1 MILFLARLGFGLQRS
16 GFLWSRARRLP
27 VAFGNPRFSLLLLQN
42 SFYGEEANR
51 LPRSLRFVN
60 GSSFQRHGNWIRL
73 VYARIEKLAFH
84 ENANRDEAG
93 LAVFRQ
99 LQQSRCPRAFALGTT
114 ATRLRPK

>member
-1 MILFLARLGFGLQRS
+1 MILFLARLGFGLQCGR
-16 GFLWSRARRLP
+16 FLWSRTRCLP
-27 VAFGNPRFSLLLLQN
+27 VAFCNPRFSLLLLQN
-42 SFYGEEANR
+42 FFYGEEANR

-73 VYARIEKLAFH
+73 VYARIEKLAFD
-84 ENANRDEAG
+84 ENANRDETG
-93 LAVFRQ
+93 LAIFRQ

>member
-1 MILFLARLGFGLQRS
+1 MILFLARLGFGLQCGR
-16 GFLWSRARRLP
+16 FLWSRPRCLP
-27 VAFGNPRFSLLLLQN
+27 VAFNPRFSLLLLQN

-60 GSSFQRHGNWIRL
+60 GSSFQRHGNWIGL